1 MLSNEATRASTPAFT
16 AVVPGL
22 SVLRDVFVN
31 LYYAFPQDQPQGPWV
46 LIDTGL
52 PGSADKIKAHAEEQF
67 GANTPPTAIVLTHGH
82 FDHVGALDG
91 LLAAWPDVPVF
102 AHPLELPYLTG
113 RSSYPPPDP
122 TVGGGMMAYLSF
134 SYPKHAYDFGSR
146 VEALPADG
154 SVPGLPGWR
163 WVHTPGH
170 TFGHVSFFRQHDK
183 ILVAGD
189 AFTTVFAE
197 SGLATIRQ
205 KQEVHGPPAYFTP
218 DWDAA
223 RESVQLLNRM
233 EPEVAATG
241 HGIPMHGEAL
251 RHQLADFAARFDE
264 LARPKKGRYAHQ
276 PATADGSGVRSVPPP
291 LVKPWLAG
299 LAIAGLAIGAVALA
313 SASNG
318 KKKGRKGKSAKSINK
333 GQRDAAYRA
342 WYRDSPATQDSSGP
356 DWQYR
361 QPSTFADQ
369 SDSSSNQQNDSREPS
384 AGHSYADQRYSDQRS
399 RKIETQY
406 P

>member
-1 MLSNEATRASTPAFT
+1 MLSNDATRASTPAFT
-16 AVVPGL
+16 AVAPGL

-46 LIDTGL
+46 LIDAGL
-52 PGSADKIKAHAEEQF
+52 PGSADKIKQHADEQF
-67 GANTPPTAIVLTHGH
+67 GANNPPEAILLTHGH

-91 LLAAWPDVPVF
+91 LLAAWPNVPVY

-113 RSSYPPPDP
+113 RSSFPPPDP

-134 SYPKHAYDFGSR
+134 AYPKHAYDFGAR
-146 VEALPADG
+146 VQALPADG

-170 TFGHVSFFRQHDK
+170 TFGHVSFFREHDK
-183 ILVAGD
+183 LLVAGD

-197 SGLATIRQ
+197 SGMATYTQ

-223 RESVQLLNRM
+223 RASVELLARM

-241 HGIPMHGEAL
+241 HGIPMHGEQL
-251 RHQLADFAARFDE
+251 RRQLADLAAHFDAM
-264 LARPKKGRYAHQ
+264 ARPKTGRYAHQ
-276 PATADGSGVRSVPPP
+276 PATADASGVRSVPPP
-291 LVKPWLAG
+291 VVKPWVAG
-299 LAIAGLAIGAVALA
+299 LAVAGLALGAVALA
-313 SASNG
+313 KAGNG
-318 KKKGRKGKSAKSINK
+318 KKNDGRGKSRKEKLSANTS
-333 GQRDAAYRA
+333 DSSYRA
-342 WYRDSPATQDSSGP
+342 WYRDSPAEHSPSGP

-361 QPSTFADQ
+361 RPGTFADQ
-369 SDSSSNQQNDSREPS
+369 PAASSPS
-384 AGHSYADQRYSDQRS
+384 AGKSYADLRYSDQRS
-399 RKIETQY
+399 RRIETQY